1 MTKTY
6 ITIQDDELDAI
17 CFQFYGY
24 TSGSIEKVLEAN
36 RDLAKELPYIPAG
49 VKITLPAIE
58 KPAIK
63 TTRLWD

>member
-6 ITIQDDELDAI
+6 ITIQDDELDSI

-24 TSGSIEKVLEAN
+24 SSGAVEQVLEAN
-36 RDLAKELPYIPAG
+36 RDLAKELPYIQAG
-49 VKITLPAIE
+49 VKITLPSIE